1 MSLAN
6 NIGFNFDNTYL
17 SLPQKL
23 FEKCLPTVVA
33 EPRLVI
39 FNKALAKELG
49 LNSENISEEEI
60 AAYLS
65 GNKIMEGSQPIAQAY
80 AGHQFGHFNMLGD
93 GRAILLGEHV
103 TPQNKRFDIQL
114 KGPGPTPYSRNG
126 DGRATLSSMLREYI
140 ISEAM
145 QALGI
150 PTTRSLA
157 VVASGEEVHR
167 EYTHEGGVL
176 TRIAASHIRV
186 GTFEFV
192 RRFNDLETFKTFVN
206 YTIQRHYPEVMNT
219 ENPPLELFKAVMEK
233 QITLIVNWMRV
244 GFIHGVMNTD
254 NMSISGETIDYGPC
268 AFMNAYHSQTVF
280 SSIDRSGRY
289 AFGNQVVIAK
299 WNLTRFAETLLV
311 LIHSDSDKAIEMVQ
325 EVLQTFIPKFEEQ
338 WLRMMRNKLGLM
350 TEEENDEKLIS
361 TLLLWMQDRGADYIN
376 TFNALEYEEFL
387 NDAVYQ
393 NNEFKSWYELWRK
406 RRESENSKASFELM
420 RKTNPVVIPRNHRL
434 EEALQTAAHENDLSL
449 LNELLAAVSD
459 PYQFKKEFA
468 KYQNPPEDGGKGY
481 KTYCGT

>member
-1 MSLAN
+1 MSPINTIA
-6 NIGFNFDNTYL
+6 FNFDNTYL
-17 SLPQKL
+17 SLPPKL
-23 FEKCLPTVVA
+23 FEHCLPTPVHA
-33 EPRLVI
+33 PRLVI
-39 FNKALAKELG
+39 FNKAVAKELG
-49 LNSENISEEEI
+49 LNENISEEEL
-60 AAYLS
+60 AAFLS

-103 TPQNKRFDIQL
+103 TLQNKRFDIQL

-167 EYTHEGGVL
+167 EYTQEGAVL

-192 RRFNDLETFKTFVN
+192 RRFNDIETFKTFVD

-280 SSIDRSGRY
+280 SSIDKNARY
-289 AFGNQVVIAK
+289 AFGNQAQIAK

-311 LIHSDSDKAIEMVQ
+311 LIHPDSDKAIEMVQ
-325 EVLQTFIPKFEEQ
+325 EELQTFIPKFEQQ
-338 WLRMMRNKLGLM
+338 WLRMMRNKLGLIK
-350 TEEENDEKLIS
+350 EEEGDEKLIAI
-361 TLLLWMQDRGADYIN
+361 LLLWMQDHGGDYIN
-376 TFNALEYEEFL
+376 TFAGLQHVEFL
-387 NDAVYQ
+387 NRAIYQ
-393 NNEFKSWYELWRK
+393 NAEFKLWQTQWLK
-406 RRESENSKASFELM
+406 RLESENKEGSFELM
-420 RKTNPVVIPRNHRL
+420 RQNNPVVIPRNYRV

-449 LNELLAAVSD
+449 LNELLTALSD
-459 PYQFKKEFA
+459 PYVFKKEWS
-468 KYQNPPEDGGKGY
+468 KYQSPPEDGDKGY

>member
-1 MSLAN
+1 MSQL
-6 NIGFNFDNTYL
+6 GFNFDNSYL
-17 SLPQKL
+17 TLPPKL
-23 FEKCLPTVVA
+23 FEKVLPTAVHA
-33 EPRLVI
+33 PRLVI

-49 LNSENISEEEI
+49 LGENISEEEI
-60 AAYLS
+60 AVFLS

-103 TPQNKRFDIQL
+103 EPQNKRFDIQL

-145 QALGI
+145 QTLGI

-157 VVASGEEVHR
+157 VVASGEEVYR
-167 EYTHEGGVL
+167 EYVHEGAVL

-192 RRFNDLETFKTFVN
+192 RRFNDAETFKTFTN
-206 YTIQRHYPEVMNT
+206 YTIQRHYPEVANT

-233 QITLIVNWMRV
+233 QIALIVNWMRI

-268 AFMNAYHSQTVF
+268 AFMNTYNAQTVF
-280 SSIDRSGRY
+280 SSIDKNGRY
-289 AFGNQVVIAK
+289 AFGNQALIAK
-299 WNLTRFAETLLV
+299 WNLTRFAETLLI
-311 LIHSDSDKAIEMVQ
+311 LIHPDSDKAVEMVQ
-325 EVLQTFIPKFEEQ
+325 EVLQTYIPKFESQ
-338 WLRMMRNKLGLM
+338 WLRMMRNKLGLIK
-350 TEEENDEKLIS
+350 EEENDEKLIGV
-361 TLLLWMQDRGADYIN
+361 LLLWMQNHAADYTN
-376 TFNALEYEEFL
+376 TFLVLQYPELLNVAL
-387 NDAVYQ
+387 YQ
-393 NNEFKSWYELWRK
+393 NDEFKSWHQQWIK
-406 RRESENSKASFELM
+406 RRESENAEASFELM
-420 RKTNPVVIPRNHRL
+420 RQNNPVIIPRNHRV
-434 EEALQTAAHENDLSL
+434 EEALQKAAHENDLSA

-459 PYQFKKEFA
+459 PYHYKKEFS
-468 KYQNPPEDGGKGY
+468 KYQSPPEDGGKNY